1 MRVSWRHSYLP
12 INEAFSYKTS
22 TMIKVRNFN
31 SDKIQ
36 STFHIQIPSAAS
48 IMSFAV
54 IFCFAWSGIQYRQR
68 DASPWVSMALSSCRT
83 LSLYLCL
90 LMLIFLNSCFVECSS
105 IGLVWCF
112 HNEIGTMR
120 FSRAIAEVHSTLLR
134 APYQRC
140 VPPWFSSGLR
150 CCLPSFSTIFPL
162 ELISNWWRGRYFE
175 AV

>member
-1 MRVSWRHSYLP
+1 
-12 INEAFSYKTS
+12 
-22 TMIKVRNFN
+22 
-31 SDKIQ
+31 
-36 STFHIQIPSAAS
+36 
-48 IMSFAV
+48 MSFHSADLRANFEHGFNQFQLDV
-54 IFCFAWSGIQYRQR
+54 LGKCHFLKTEVSFKKTEPSGLNGNL
-68 DASPWVSMALSSCRT
+68 PCVSMALSSCRT
-83 LSLYLCL
+83 GSLYLCL

-162 ELISNWWRGRYFE
+162 ELISN
-175 AV
+175 